1 MTVMYLLEKP
11 ENLRHLSPKLLE
23 FLQKNCRGGGGGG
36 GAYDLPLPVGIGLI
50 ICGAEHPKYLGF
62 ADDTEKTRK
71 RRNP

>member
-11 ENLRHLSPKLLE
+11 ENLRNLAPKLLE
-23 FLQKNCRGGGGGG
+23 FLQKNCRGGR
-36 GAYDLPLPVGIGLI
+36 AYDLPIPVGIGLI

-62 ADDTEKTRK
+62 AEDTEKTRK